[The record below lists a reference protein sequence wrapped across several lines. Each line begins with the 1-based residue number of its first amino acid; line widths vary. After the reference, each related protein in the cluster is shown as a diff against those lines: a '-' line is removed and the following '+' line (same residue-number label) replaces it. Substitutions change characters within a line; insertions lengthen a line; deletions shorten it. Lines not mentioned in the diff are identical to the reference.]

1 MKKLL
6 CVLMFGMVFGQ
17 ADVTSKII
25 SYDLSING
33 GDESG
38 HILISELIGY
48 DLERGTIQF
57 VGFNGEIDDYLEI
70 TYWGTSDSGEP
81 YNAAD
86 FYLSAYNNAATEDAA
101 VSYYFD
107 SKVEYVSFEYQAN
120 ASYQFN
126 GTLHFIVTAPF
137 PEEDTGYIEEG
148 FDYCIEEGAN
158 LIASPCR
165 DAVPILDTLPS
176 EIADNLTGIIGQ
188 GVAANN
194 QNGTWMGSLSG
205 LGGGNGY
212 WFKSNVSACFN
223 YNCAEN

>member
-1 MKKLL
+1 MKNLL
-6 CVLMFGMVFGQ
+6 CVLMFGMVFGGEVSQ
-17 ADVTSKII
+17 RTIDVTI
-25 SYDLSING
+25 
-33 GDESG
+33 ESG
-38 HILISELIGY
+38 SFTNLGELFPED
-48 DLERGTIQF
+48 DLEWAIINVVGCPYDDYCILEDPNILGNSHSGLKHDSNKHFYRENTSSDFLAEGNKDFRIWFGGNSAGTIK
-57 VGFNGEIDDYLEI
+57 L
-70 TYWGTSDSGEP
+70 
-81 YNAAD
+81 
-86 FYLSAYNNAATEDAA
+86 L
-101 VSYYFD
+101 
-107 SKVEYVSFEYQAN
+107 
-120 ASYQFN
+120 
-126 GTLHFIVTAPF
+126 VTAEF
-137 PEEDTGYIEEG
+137 PEEDSGYIEEG

-194 QNGTWMGSLSG
+194 QNGQWQGSLSG